1 MRRRPS
7 QSDPDQCRFDYEC
20 TSNKAA
26 IYVGSNLLLYG
37 EPITRDVLVCFS
49 SIYEELPEAVE
60 VKVSVVNLAAWK
72 FSCNPDLYS
81 VSIVWKTN
89 MKVLNDCQRLD
100 KLRVIQA
107 LHDGS
112 HLVPI
117 TLGYVRNL

>member
-7 QSDPDQCRFDYEC
+7 QSDPDQCRFGYEC
-20 TSNKAA
+20 TSNKAV
-26 IYVGSNLLLYG
+26 IYVGNNLLLYG
-37 EPITRDVLVCFS
+37 KPITRDVLVCFS
-49 SIYEELPEAVE
+49 SIHEELPEAVE
-60 VKVSVVNLAAWK
+60 VKVSVANLAAWK
-72 FSCNPDLYS
+72 FSCNSDLYS

-100 KLRVIQA
+100 KLRVIRA

-112 HLVPI
+112 HLVPT